1 MEVDKKL
8 GMSLDDLIKKTRS
21 DRPKKGGAKNG
32 RTQGKKG
39 GKLGIRKSLLKKNRE
54 GKDGD
59 VKMVSSDRK
68 KEGSKR
74 RGAVVKK
81 SRVVRRVS
89 TAGVKSKK
97 SSTVDGGDKK
107 FSRKVVVKAGPNAP
121 ADNRRKIKIQNVP
134 YDLSWKDVKDAL
146 SQVGRI
152 ERCDVEHGEATLI
165 FSNHKEALR
174 AIQTYNGGDMNGRK
188 IRVFF
193 V

>member
-21 DRPKKGGAKNG
+21 DKPKKAGGAKKGNKPA
-32 RTQGKKG
+32 KKA
-39 GKLGIRKSLLKKNRE
+39 GKLGIRKSLNKK
-54 GKDGD
+54 GKANKDTD
-59 VKMVSSDRK
+59 VKMVTAGK
-68 KEGSKR
+68 KKDGPKK
-74 RGAVVKK
+74 RGALVSKK
-81 SRVVRRVS
+81 RRVVRRVS
-89 TAGVKSKK
+89 TGGAAAAGSRRQ
-97 SSTVDGGDKK
+97 DEKK

-134 YDLSWKDVKDAL
+134 YDLSWKDIKEAL
-146 SQVGRI
+146 SQVGKI

-165 FSNHKEALR
+165 FSSNKEALR

>member
-89 TAGVKSKK
+89 TAGGKSKK
-97 SSTVDGGDKK
+97 SSTVGGGDKK